1 MIRKLLLVV
10 LLGMCSGYAAFAQ
23 DPYVIAPVI
32 NPNPIATSQAGSI
45 TVTFGNSTT
54 ATAEIPQSATAT
66 YTVNLPPNIGA
77 TGTAI
82 TLPAGATYNSANLV
96 VTQGAFNS
104 GSGTIITVKSS
115 LGPIPVGAAYNLV
128 ISIVGVNPTVFDAN
142 VLANAV
148 GTGIGTNDNTNDN
161 RSSTISVTG
170 PMPVALVSFS
180 AKAQEDHTVSLAWTT
195 SLETNNKGFLVERSK
210 DLKAFEKVGEVT
222 ELGANSTG
230 LKNYNLADLTPYQGT
245 SYYRLTQIDLDG
257 KMTVFQDKIVSV
269 VLRDGAYGV
278 FPNPVISDQQFRLSL
293 DEPET
298 AQISFYGADGR
309 ALPYQKVGVE
319 SGSLLLKVTGK
330 LSTGVYILT
339 VGERGLTRKHRL
351 VVE

>member
-1 MIRKLLLVV
+1 MIRKLLLLV
-10 LLGMCSGYAAFAQ
+10 LLGMCSGYAALAQ
-23 DPYVIAPVI
+23 DPSASGVVI
-32 NPNPIATSQAGSI
+32 NPNPIQTGQPGSI
-45 TVTFGNSTT
+45 TVSFGNGSS
-54 ATAEIPQSATAT
+54 AAIPQSAAVT
-66 YTVNLPPNIGA
+66 YTVEIPKNIGIVSYSLTVPTGSTNTTGNLAVTQTSSA
-77 TGTAI
+77 TSVILQITSPSAGIPGDAIYDLIISMGGFAPTSSPNPRVTANAAGTGL
-82 TLPAGATYNSANLV
+82 TATNVIDNDNSSAQLV
-96 VTQGAFNS
+96 VQ
-104 GSGTIITVKSS
+104 
-115 LGPIPVGAAYNLV
+115 
-128 ISIVGVNPTVFDAN
+128 
-142 VLANAV
+142 
-148 GTGIGTNDNTNDN
+148 
-161 RSSTISVTG
+161 G

-245 SYYRLTQIDLDG
+245 SYYRLTQIDLNG
-257 KMTVFQDKIVSV
+257 KTTVFQDKIVSV

-309 ALPYQKVGVE
+309 VLPFQKVGVE